1 MIVEKHISIE
11 GNHKLSGEISIKGAK
26 NAVLKEMILPILS
39 EGKYQIKNVAMIA
52 DVEYMQDVLK
62 VLGIKSTFSNGIL
75 EIVSPSE
82 IGIEAPYEIV
92 QKMRASIIILG
103 PLLARCGEARI
114 AFPGGDQLGPRPV
127 QMHLDALE
135 KMGANFELDHG
146 VLIGKTDGLK
156 GVEINLPYASVG
168 ATENT
173 LLAAVLAKG
182 KTIIEN
188 AAREPEIVDIADM
201 LIKMG
206 ANIKGA
212 GTSELV
218 IEGVDKLSPTD
229 HEVIGDRIAAG
240 TFLAAI
246 LSTKGSGKINGIN
259 PDHLP
264 MEIKKLKEMGAG
276 IEINESSISIEYQD
290 NIQSIELSTLPF
302 PGVATDLQPI
312 FGSALLLAQGTS
324 ILTENVYDQ
333 RFQWIP
339 EVQRM
344 GANIQTG
351 WQHAM
356 IKGVDNLSGAPVH
369 ATDIRTGASLII
381 AALQADGVSTITG
394 TDHINR
400 GYEDIVGSLS
410 SLGSIIEYN
419 EINGR

>member
-62 VLGIKSTFSNGIL
+62 VLGIQSTFSNGIL

-206 ANIKGA
+206 ANI
-212 GTSELV
+212 
-218 IEGVDKLSPTD
+218 
-229 HEVIGDRIAAG
+229 IAAG

-276 IEINESSISIEYQD
+276 IEINESSVFIEYQD